1 MLAKAQERL
10 KAVFAKYRPQDKVPN
25 EDVEMEQKPAVN
37 EVVDKGLDIMQQVED
52 DVHEEEEKDPN
63 EVE

>member
-1 MLAKAQERL
+1 
-10 KAVFAKYRPQDKVPN
+10 
-25 EDVEMEQKPAVN
+25 MEQKPAVN